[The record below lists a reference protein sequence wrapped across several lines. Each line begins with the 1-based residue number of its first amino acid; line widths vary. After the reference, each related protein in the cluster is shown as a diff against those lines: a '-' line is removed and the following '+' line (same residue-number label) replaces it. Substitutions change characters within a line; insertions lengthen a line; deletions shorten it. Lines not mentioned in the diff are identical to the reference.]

1 MIEKKHWAAAIVLF
15 FILCTGL
22 FWAMF
27 GRQQRM
33 PQVDM
38 AAVNR
43 ICREV
48 EKQLEQG
55 EFAPVEGAAYEYA
68 VVGKGGLLFAT
79 APGLAANVHD
89 ALKNHYSVADIGQ
102 NGRAEGKVL
111 IATNLYEETM
121 IQRRRLFAGCM
132 AMLLILCLAAAGY
145 LMFLDARVMK
155 PFADLKS
162 FARRVAMGDLD
173 IPLLMDRKNAF
184 GAFTE
189 SFDMMR
195 AQLKEAR
202 QQEARANQSKKELVA
217 SLSHDIKTPVTSIK
231 LISELLLVTEKEP
244 GLRDKL
250 LTVNQKAEQIDLL
263 ISNMLH
269 ASLEELGE
277 LKVDVKEE
285 ESTRL
290 SEMIKNADYYG
301 YVEAEEIP
309 QCLLYMDLLRMEQV
323 LDNIINNSYKYAGT
337 SMRMLCRMEEEYLRL
352 ELQDY
357 GKGVP
362 DEEIPKLYQ
371 KFYRGSNTQGEA
383 KQGSGLGLYISK
395 HLMKQMGG
403 DLQVFNRKDGFS
415 VELLIRL
422 V

>member
-1 MIEKKHWAAAIVLF
+1 MIEKKHWLTAIAAF
-15 FILCTGL
+15 FIVSTISLVVL
-22 FWAMF
+22 YS
-27 GRQQRM
+27 RQEM

-43 ICREV
+43 ISREV
-48 EKQLEQG
+48 EKQLIQG
-55 EFAPVEGAAYEYA
+55 EFEPVEGVPYEYA
-68 VVGKGGLLFAT
+68 VMENGVLLFAS
-79 APGLAANVHD
+79 ASWLEDNEHD
-89 ALKNHYSVADIGQ
+89 ARKNHYSVIDIQ
-102 NGRAEGKVL
+102 RDGRDVGNVM
-111 IATNLYEETM
+111 IATNLYEETLK
-121 IQRRRLFAGCM
+121 QRRRLFIGGIAV
-132 AMLLILCLAAAGY
+132 LLILCASAVGY
-145 LMFLDARVMK
+145 LLFLDVRLIK
-155 PFADLKS
+155 PFSDLKS

-195 AQLKEAR
+195 EQLKEAR
-202 QQEARANQSKKELVA
+202 QQEERANQSKKELVA

-231 LISELLLVTEKEP
+231 LISELLLVTEKEN
-244 GLRDKL
+244 GLREKL
-250 LTVNQKAEQIDLL
+250 LTINQKAEQIDLL

-277 LKVDVKEE
+277 LKVEVREE
-285 ESTRL
+285 ESTKLRD
-290 SEMIKNADYYG
+290 MIRDADYYG
-301 YVEAEEIP
+301 RVEAEEIP
-309 QCLLYMDLLRMEQV
+309 QCLLFMDPLRMEQV
-323 LDNIINNSYKYAGT
+323 LDNIINNSYKYADT
-337 SMRMLCRMEEEYLRL
+337 SMRLLCRIEAEYLRL

-362 DEEIPKLYQ
+362 DEEVPKLYQ
-371 KFYRGSNTQGEA
+371 KFYRGSNAQEET

-403 DLQVFNRKDGFS
+403 ELQVFNRSDGFS
-415 VELLIRL
+415 VELLLRL

>member
-1 MIEKKHWAAAIVLF
+1 MIKKRHWLTAVALF
-15 FILCTGL
+15 FFAGVLTLLAL
-22 FWAMF
+22 F
-27 GRQQRM
+27 GGQEM

-43 ICREV
+43 IAREV
-48 EKQLEQG
+48 EKQIKLG
-55 EFAPVEGAAYEYA
+55 EFTAVEDVPYEYA
-68 VVGKGGLLFAT
+68 VVGADGLLFSS
-79 APGLAANVHD
+79 APGLADNEHD
-89 ALKNHYSVADIGQ
+89 AVKNHYSVVEVGQ
-102 NGRAEGKVL
+102 EGGPAGKVL

-121 IQRRRLFAGCM
+121 KQRQRLLAGCL
-132 AMLLILCLAAAGY
+132 AMLFILCAFAAGY
-145 LMFLDARVMK
+145 LLVLDARVLK
-155 PFADLKS
+155 PFSDLKA
-162 FARRVAMGDLD
+162 FARRVAMGELD

-195 AQLKEAR
+195 EQLKEAR

-231 LISELLLVTEKEP
+231 LISELLLVTEKEA

-250 LTVNQKAEQIDLL
+250 LTINQKAEQIDLL

-277 LKVDVKEE
+277 LKVEVKEE

-290 SEMIKNADYYG
+290 QEMIKNADYYG
-301 YVEAEEIP
+301 RVEAEEIP
-309 QCLLYMDLLRMEQV
+309 QCLIYMDPLRMEQV

-337 SMRMLCRMEEEYLRL
+337 PMRLLCRMEEGYLRL
-352 ELQDY
+352 ELLDY

-371 KFYRGSNTQGEA
+371 KFYRGSNTQGET

-403 DLQVFNRKDGFS
+403 DLQVFNRSDGFS
-415 VELLIRL
+415 VELLLRL